1 MGIKSYIFFSC
12 ETCLDLKHGY
22 TQVLTVKTLPQLLQF
37 LCLTRNKMGNFN
49 SRGKC
54 TETASKEMMQL
65 WKSTAFWVIN
75 SHNELVS
82 TPIIIL
88 FYYNPFD

>member
-1 MGIKSYIFFSC
+1 M
-12 ETCLDLKHGY
+12 
-22 TQVLTVKTLPQLLQF
+22 
-37 LCLTRNKMGNFN
+37 NNFN
-49 SRGKC
+49 PSGKY

-65 WKSTAFWVIN
+65 WKSIALLKIWIIN

-88 FYYNPFD
+88 FYYNLFDLEFFQLCEAKLILNFGFEDSERYLFLTDV